1 MLAAGAILSVP
12 PAQVR
17 RQNGPIKGGGG
28 GGPGTETDS
37 VSAGR
42 GRWWTGVGK
51 GVGANIGREALGGCL
66 DVAGMY
72 GM

>member
-1 MLAAGAILSVP
+1 MLAASAVLSVP
-12 PAQVR
+12 PQQVR
-17 RQNGPIKGGGG
+17 GQDVPMKIGGGG
-28 GGPGTETDS
+28 SGTDTNS

-51 GVGANIGREALGGCL
+51 GVGVGIGRESLGGCL

-72 GM
+72 GP